1 MRGFARE
8 TGGQLT
14 WRGRDDERDEVQS
27 SEGEGVEASTSPDW
41 VRIATT
47 LSHRCKE
54 GWQQVHEKGSTQNK
68 PNQAFRL
75 VDKGQR
81 PAETRKWQQQQ
92 QQQKGCE
99 ERLCRREQ
107 VFPKLKV
114 TSLPVK
120 RLFLLVSSFSRL
132 KGADCRVVRGP
143 QRNWEVL
150 FVSSCQ
156 PSYQAANSASRNIPT
171 STFKPFTHH
180 LR

>member
-1 MRGFARE
+1 M
-8 TGGQLT
+8 
-14 WRGRDDERDEVQS
+14 
-27 SEGEGVEASTSPDW
+27 EASTSPDW
-41 VRIATT
+41 VRITTT

-54 GWQQVHEKGSTQNK
+54 GWHEKGSTQNK

-75 VDKGQR
+75 VDKYQR
-81 PAETRKWQQQQ
+81 PAETRQWQQQQ
-92 QQQKGCE
+92 QQQKGCD
-99 ERLCRREQ
+99 ERLCRRQQ

-156 PSYQAANSASRNIPT
+156 PSYQAAGAANSASRNIPT
-171 STFKPFTHH
+171 STFKPFTHR